1 MDIRERSCW
10 STRPASFGR
19 YQDCSPAEGDLDA
32 IVGSSCHS
40 GWGDRSEDALCLR
53 RRRFRHAVSL
63 SCSPAWS
70 REAGTDCYRS
80 KFATVWLN
88 EEWYNGKLGQVS
100 HYSTNLDAVVAS
112 YLPKVDSKD
121 KALGAFLSTL
131 PEINIPTIEILEG
144 LCLDVERSIV
154 GFLALRAFAESRPP
168 IRRQSLDILLQL
180 CTHPEL
186 KLRVMAIS
194 TVKRWVPGSPMSE
207 EVIGYGVNVLERLTT
222 AKTVEITDG
231 SEDVKMEHSEETRV
245 ETNTN
250 TTTGTVA
257 AAETESKPETSSV
270 QSRFLAEVTPD
281 TVRQHVELIFALSRR
296 QQDLL
301 DHIFKAYTRMIPE
314 IQDALESLL
323 TPLIQSL
330 GATPKLLDLL
340 RHFPPG
346 AEKLALRIL
355 SILSSAGASPVLVN
369 VVKGLMGERDLDP
382 KFVIPII
389 GQLDRVSLHLVE
401 IKNHA
406 AEDSD

>member
-1 MDIRERSCW
+1 M
-10 STRPASFGR
+10 
-19 YQDCSPAEGDLDA
+19 
-32 IVGSSCHS
+32 
-40 GWGDRSEDALCLR
+40 
-53 RRRFRHAVSL
+53 
-63 SCSPAWS
+63 
-70 REAGTDCYRS
+70 
-80 KFATVWLN
+80 WLN

-100 HYSTNLDAVVAS
+100 HYATNLEAVVAS
-112 YLPKVDSKD
+112 YLPKVDAKD

-131 PEINIPTIEILEG
+131 PEIPIPIIEVLEG

-154 GFLALRAFAESRPP
+154 GFLALREFAESRPP
-168 IRRQSLDILLQL
+168 VRRQSLDILLQL
-180 CTHPEL
+180 CTHPDL

-207 EVIGYGVNVLERLTT
+207 EVIGYGVSVLERLTT
-222 AKTVEITDG
+222 DKSSTAEITDR
-231 SEDVKMEHSEETRV
+231 SEDVKMEVTETGDV
-245 ETNTN
+245 GKETTE
-250 TTTGTVA
+250 
-257 AAETESKPETSSV
+257 AETETKPEQPRLSEV
-270 QSRFLAEVTPD
+270 QSRFLTEVTPD

-340 RHFPPG
+340 RHFPTG

-389 GQLDRVSLHLVE
+389 GQLDRVSLYSPLQFADDEVE
-401 IKNHA
+401 QC
-406 AEDSD
+406 D

>member
-1 MDIRERSCW
+1 MDW
-10 STRPASFGR
+10 
-19 YQDCSPAEGDLDA
+19 
-32 IVGSSCHS
+32 
-40 GWGDRSEDALCLR
+40 
-53 RRRFRHAVSL
+53 
-63 SCSPAWS
+63 
-70 REAGTDCYRS
+70 TDWYRS

-88 EEWYNGKLGQVS
+88 EEWYNGKLGQTS
-100 HYSTNLDAVVAS
+100 HYATNLDAIIAS

-131 PEINIPTIEILEG
+131 PEITIPIIEILEG

-154 GFLALRAFAESRPP
+154 GFLALREFAESRPP
-168 IRRQSLDILLQL
+168 VRRQCLDILLQL

-194 TVKRWVPGSPMSE
+194 TVKRWVPGSSMSE
-207 EVIGYGVNVLERLTT
+207 EVIGYGVSVLERLTT
-222 AKTVEITDG
+222 AKSKEESEAHEIEDG
-231 SEDVKMEHSEETRV
+231 TQDVIVKMEVADNTDTVMETD
-245 ETNTN
+245 T
-250 TTTGTVA
+250 
-257 AAETESKPETSSV
+257 ETESKFKPKLNEV
-270 QSRFLAEVTPD
+270 QSRFLTEVTPD

-301 DHIFKAYTRMIPE
+301 DYIFKAYTRMIPE

-340 RHFPPG
+340 RHFPAG

-369 VVKGLMGERDLDP
+369 VVKGLMSERDLDP

-389 GQLDRVSLHLVE
+389 GQLDRVSSNFAPV
-401 IKNHA
+401 
-406 AEDSD
+406 S

>member
-1 MDIRERSCW
+1 MEWISE
-10 STRPASFGR
+10 
-19 YQDCSPAEGDLDA
+19 AEAD
-32 IVGSSCHS
+32 
-40 GWGDRSEDALCLR
+40 
-53 RRRFRHAVSL
+53 SL
-63 SCSPAWS
+63 
-70 REAGTDCYRS
+70 RS

-100 HYSTNLDAVVAS
+100 HYATNLEAVVAS
-112 YLPKVDSKD
+112 YLPKVDAKD

-131 PEINIPTIEILEG
+131 PEITIPVIEILEG

-154 GFLALRAFAESRPP
+154 GFLALREFAESRPP
-168 IRRQSLDILLQL
+168 VRRQSLDILLQL
-180 CTHPEL
+180 CTHPDL

-207 EVIGYGVNVLERLTT
+207 EVIGYGVSVLERLTT
-222 AKTVEITDG
+222 TKSATAEITDG
-231 SEDVKMEHSEETRV
+231 SGDVKMEVTESEDARQETI
-245 ETNTN
+245 E
-250 TTTGTVA
+250 A
-257 AAETESKPETSSV
+257 AAEADAEAKPDHPKLNEV
-270 QSRFLAEVTPD
+270 QSRFLTEVTPD

-301 DHIFKAYTRMIPE
+301 DHIFKAYTRMVPE

-389 GQLDRVSLHLVE
+389 GQLDRVSPLFLLRML
-401 IKNHA
+401 KMR
-406 AEDSD
+406 